1 MDPIVNDHLRIH
13 FEDLDAIMEMIK
25 RHAKD
30 RGQHSA
36 NYNLIVDPI
45 AAAQLKKELD
55 ELVQSYVPSSVVAK
69 Y

>member
-1 MDPIVNDHLRIH
+1 
-13 FEDLDAIMEMIK
+13 MEMIK
-25 RHAKD
+25 RYAKD

-55 ELVQSYVPSSVVAK
+55 ELVQSYVSDIVMVQ
-69 Y
+69 